1 MRTWFKI
8 TLEILISFLLIILI
22 GGYIFYR
29 MLSDSLPNYDGTFKA
44 NGLKDKVEVY
54 FDSLA
59 VPYIFAN
66 NDEDAAFTL
75 GYLHAQERMFMM
87 DVIRRAGEGRLS
99 EVFGEKTLPFDK
111 MFRTIGIKQTVEMI
125 KQRMNPEA
133 LNILEAY
140 SKGVNYYI
148 KKYKSKYTF
157 EFDLLGY
164 QPEEW
169 TPENSLTVIR
179 MMGWE
184 LNLSW
189 WTDITLTELVQKLGA
204 DKVKDILP
212 GYPENAPT
220 IIPEHLKK
228 FAAVV
233 PSFMETDKAFRKF
246 LGFTGTHIG
255 SNNWVVNDSLS
266 ASGKPIIAN
275 DPHLAFSAPGKWYAA
290 VIKSPGWNAAGVTL
304 PGVPGVVIGKNENI
318 SWVLTN
324 IMTDDCDFYFEKL
337 DSSRTKYLV
346 DGKWH
351 DLTIT
356 EDTIFIKGEKPL
368 PITIRKTHRGPIIS
382 DIYPFNFI
390 YNEAKTVY
398 PTMSMRWL
406 GNDFSDEMEAFRE
419 INKAENFDQFKV
431 AVRQFNV
438 PGQNFVYGDKNG
450 NIGYLFGGAIPLRGK
465 NPDKVN
471 NTSFVFDG
479 TTSEYDWTGVLDKNK
494 LPELFNPG
502 ENYIASANNKTIKD
516 FKYHITNLWE
526 PSSRIERITELLTS
540 KKKQSAEDFMK
551 YQMDVVSPYAKEV
564 VNYILHAF
572 KDITVT
578 DENLKSSLELLNDW
592 DFNLDKLSQTPTI
605 YLTTFKYLLK
615 NTYEDEMGNDLFN
628 QYIFM
633 ANVPYRNI
641 LELLQNPNSGW
652 WNDISTPQKESRDEI
667 IRKSLANALTYLEEN
682 VSEDIKDWQWG
693 SLHKVKFKHM
703 FSGGFSL
710 LDQLIDIGP
719 YEVGGDGT
727 TIFNTEYT
735 FSESIENVP
744 MTKHGLFDN
753 DLGPSMRY
761 IFDFSKPDEFYLV
774 LTTGQS
780 GNAMSEHYSD
790 LSLMWLNGG
799 YMKIST
805 NEDLIKS
812 IPNKL
817 LILTP

>member
-1 MRTWFKI
+1 MRTWLKI
-8 TLEILISFLLIILI
+8 TIGIVTSFLLIILI

-59 VPYIFAN
+59 VPYIFTT

-164 QPEEW
+164 LPEEW

-189 WTDITLTELVQKLGA
+189 WTDITFTELVQKLGA

-228 FAAVV
+228 FAAVD
-233 PSFMETDKAFRKF
+233 PSFMKTDKAFRKF

-337 DSSRTKYLV
+337 DSSGTKYLV

-351 DLTIT
+351 DLTIM

-368 PITIRKTHRGPIIS
+368 TVTIRKTYRGPIIS
-382 DIYPFNFI
+382 EIYPFNFI

-479 TTSEYDWTGVLDKNK
+479 TTSGYDWTGVLDKNK

-502 ENYIASANNKTIKD
+502 KNYIASANNKTIKD

-540 KKKQSAEDFMK
+540 KKKQSVQDFMK

-564 VNYILHAF
+564 VSYILQAF

-578 DENLKSSLELLNDW
+578 DENLKSSLALLNDW

-652 WNDISTPQKESRDEI
+652 WNDISTQQKESRDEI

-693 SLHKVKFKHM
+693 NLHKVKFKHM